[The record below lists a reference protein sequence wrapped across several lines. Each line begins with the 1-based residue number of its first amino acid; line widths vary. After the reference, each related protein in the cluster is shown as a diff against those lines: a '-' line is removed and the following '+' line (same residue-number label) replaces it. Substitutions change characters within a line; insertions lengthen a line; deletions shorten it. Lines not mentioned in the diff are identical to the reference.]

1 MATQEIIMTEWHA
14 SIFNEAEVLLRTQ
27 GHLGQPI
34 FEDTYVLNKQLAQWV
49 MNNSGQ
55 GSLAEEARK
64 AYDGVLGNISINL
77 QSDVLPGEGLGTPP
91 VKTTAAGTTQATKAA
106 GRTQTTK
113 DVNTNVEG
121 QSNSQMV

>member
-1 MATQEIIMTEWHA
+1 M
-14 SIFNEAEVLLRTQ
+14 
-27 GHLGQPI
+27 
-34 FEDTYVLNKQLAQWV
+34 
-49 MNNSGQ
+49 
-55 GSLAEEARK
+55 RK

-77 QSDVLPGEGLGTPP
+77 QSDVLPGEVLGTSP
-91 VKTTAAGTTQATKAA
+91 VKTTAAETKQATKAA